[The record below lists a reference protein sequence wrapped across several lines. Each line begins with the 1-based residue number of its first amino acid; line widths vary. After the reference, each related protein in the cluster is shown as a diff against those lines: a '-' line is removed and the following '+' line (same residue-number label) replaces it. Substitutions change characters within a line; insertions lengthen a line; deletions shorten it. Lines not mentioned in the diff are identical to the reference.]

1 MHPEAEKFLIRVKR
15 AICAGEEGKTGS
27 SLPGSRSWKYADG
40 EFDYM
45 DSCSGTEQFTRQEVL
60 WEKKTPIWA
69 ANYVGR
75 ILGKDFPADFFRE
88 ALLAGAASRTGE
100 QNSMK
105 RGAGFI
111 NAPPRGTRIG
121 SMDTKKFSTGI
132 CLCMNALSLAD
143 SSDKSGH

>member
-15 AICAGEEGKTGS
+15 AMCAGEEGKTGS

-45 DSCSGTEQFTRQEVL
+45 DTCFGTEQFTRQEVL

-88 ALLAGAASRTGE
+88 ALLAGCCRFPY
-100 QNSMK
+100 
-105 RGAGFI
+105 RGAEQYEKGGWIYKCAAKGDPDWFYGYEEI
-111 NAPPRGTRIG
+111 LYRDLLMYECAFHGGQLR
-121 SMDTKKFSTGI
+121 
-132 CLCMNALSLAD
+132 
-143 SSDKSGH
+143 